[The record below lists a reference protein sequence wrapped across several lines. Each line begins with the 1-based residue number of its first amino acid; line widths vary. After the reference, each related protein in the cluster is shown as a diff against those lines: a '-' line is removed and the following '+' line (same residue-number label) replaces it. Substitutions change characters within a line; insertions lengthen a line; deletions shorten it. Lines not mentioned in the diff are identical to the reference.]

1 MSAIAA
7 NAYSTVSGHLHLPS
21 PRREKPKPLAGSRLS
36 QRETLWLCRRYV
48 ALPLMP
54 PDNDKQSA
62 LTNHGSH
69 KHGTPSQQ
77 TFIIYTS
84 NELHLTFKQME
95 RKLTAEEW
103 YEHIIIPAF
112 IILIWVILLEN
123 F

>member
-1 MSAIAA
+1 
-7 NAYSTVSGHLHLPS
+7 
-21 PRREKPKPLAGSRLS
+21 
-36 QRETLWLCRRYV
+36 
-48 ALPLMP
+48 MP
-54 PDNDKQSA
+54 PDNAKRSA

-69 KHGTPSQQ
+69 KHGTPSHQ

-84 NELHLTFKQME
+84 SKQHQSFKQME